1 MGNSEVGSRKKLPP
15 MTEYFCNG
23 YYCDGCGTLVGVM
36 KREISTMCEVTNSSG
51 QVGIVMGC
59 PKCGKNRALTYEE
72 MLALPEKWILQE

>member
-59 PKCGKNRALTYEE
+59 PKCGKNRALIYEE